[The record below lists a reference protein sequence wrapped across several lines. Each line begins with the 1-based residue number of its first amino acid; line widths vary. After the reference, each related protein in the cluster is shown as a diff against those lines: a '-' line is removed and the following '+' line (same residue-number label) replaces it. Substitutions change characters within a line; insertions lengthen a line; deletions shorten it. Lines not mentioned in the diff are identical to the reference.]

1 MCSAGRCQHTRHPS
15 VSACKLCSR
24 RSVRS
29 APSRPSVA
37 SLISRGISSYSRSR
51 TNKLSPNI
59 GFAWQRGCLGMC
71 VCGGGAA
78 AYIKQRRSVNIGVWR
93 INSAILKER
102 LTLKHHSVRF
112 AGPRRFPRPGSPF
125 LICCISGKDGVQI
138 KFPRA
143 REVSLHT
150 KQGCV

>member
-1 MCSAGRCQHTRHPS
+1 MQTHTNVTGCVVLWRCQHTRHPS
-15 VSACKLCSR
+15 ASACKLCGR

-29 APSRPSVA
+29 APSQPSVA
-37 SLISRGISSYSRSR
+37 LLISRGISSYSRSR

-59 GFAWQRGCLGMC
+59 GSAWQRGCLGMC
-71 VCGGGAA
+71 VYANWGYGGGA

-112 AGPRRFPRPGSPF
+112 AGPQRFPRPG
-125 LICCISGKDGVQI
+125 IAISHL
-138 KFPRA
+138 
-143 REVSLHT
+143 LH
-150 KQGCV
+150 